1 MAGGVDRLSDL
12 PDELLLRVLHFVP
25 GKQAAAT
32 TALSRRW
39 RSPLWQSS
47 GAVNLETDVEDCGWD
62 NDLSSSRRD
71 AFVAAAEAALDAADV
86 PVTRLTLRVTGKG
99 KSIDVFLNG
108 RWDVKLPLSSSS
120 RYHGALAKLLS
131 HRAVSRV
138 EELRLDAEDSESDRR
153 TYGAC
158 WEACSD
164 DEINLSSLGVYVFNL
179 GLVPSENLRM
189 LDLTNCSDLV
199 PAASAVVFPRLS
211 SLRLHHGTVRLDALQ
226 SLIYAAP
233 ALATVHFESVIILPP
248 TDREPDSGSPIYHQW
263 DFINTS
269 LLPPAEAL
277 LRLPAATVL
286 ALERCNWKNSDGS
299 LRHYIVD
306 KAGIVPAEIDAPRLR
321 RFSEERRA
329 ELLPTFSILQR
340 LELHGVHRPKGKTVA
355 VAIANQLR
363 CCPMLHDLRIN
374 LTADHHY
381 LHYWREH
388 DDENCFLE
396 RKFSADREKSIDL
409 LTRHRNSKPTAM
421 SPEGNDAAN
430 YNEVSEIPG
439 LSQHSFDCLGSSLA
453 RVALQFRLGAANCL
467 GAKLIKFFAENAMVL
482 EEMFIEDGNT
492 KLWEH
497 ISYKVEKLISDSSIR
512 RKPGASSFVV
522 LPLRGDLTINS
533 EN

>member
-1 MAGGVDRLSDL
+1 MAGGIDRLSDL

-39 RSPLWQSS
+39 RSPLWRSS
-47 GAVNLETDVEDCGWD
+47 GAVNLETDVEDCSWD
-62 NDLSSSRRD
+62 DDLSSSRRG

-86 PVTRLTLRVTGKG
+86 PVKRLALRVTG
-99 KSIDVFLNG
+99 KSIDVFLN
-108 RWDVKLPLSSSS
+108 S
-120 RYHGALAKLLS
+120 RRDHGALAKLLS
-131 HRAVSRV
+131 HRAVSR
-138 EELRLDAEDSESDRR
+138 SDRR

-158 WEACSD
+158 WDAYSD

-179 GLVPSENLRM
+179 GFVPSENLRV
-189 LDLTNCSDLV
+189 LNLTNCSDLV
-199 PAASAVVFPRLS
+199 PLPPASAVVFPRLS

-226 SLIYAAP
+226 SLIDAAP

-263 DFINTS
+263 DFVNTS

-286 ALERCNWKNSDGS
+286 ALERCNWKNNDGS

-306 KAGIVPAEIDAPRLR
+306 KAGVVPAEIDAPRLR

-340 LELHGVHRPKGKTVA
+340 LELHGVHRPKGKTAA
-355 VAIANQLR
+355 VAIANLLH

-381 LHYWREH
+381 LHYWHEH
-388 DDENCFLE
+388 DDENRFLE

-409 LTRHRNSKPTAM
+409 LTRHRNSKPTTM
-421 SPEGNDAAN
+421 SPKGNDAAN
-430 YNEVSEIPG
+430 YDEVSEIPG

-467 GAKLIKFFAENAMVL
+467 ECHGL

-533 EN
+533 DN